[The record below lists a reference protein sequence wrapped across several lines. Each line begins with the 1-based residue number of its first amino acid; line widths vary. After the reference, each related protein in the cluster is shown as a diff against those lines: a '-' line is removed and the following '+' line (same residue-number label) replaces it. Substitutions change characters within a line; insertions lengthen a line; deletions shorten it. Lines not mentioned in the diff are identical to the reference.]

1 MNKSIDEKLILFSE
15 KILGYHFF
23 NINLLKTALQHTSWV
38 HEYGDVTAEDNE
50 RLEFLGDAVVGLV
63 IAHILMEKFP
73 SEKEGR
79 LSKMRAIAVGEQSLS
94 LLARSLGLNKVLML
108 GKGEFRSGGENKDSI
123 LANTM
128 EAVIGAVYLDGG
140 WDRAFSTVE
149 KLFSPIVEQVGGED
163 HLYDY
168 KSQLQEYTQRIS
180 RELPYYKV
188 MQESGPAHSRL
199 FKVAV
204 DFKGRI
210 IAEGEGTTKKI
221 AEQNA
226 AKGAYLWLTVQ
237 KDI

>member
-1 MNKSIDEKLILFSE
+1 MKKSIDEELIWFSE
-15 KILGYHFF
+15 KILEYHFF
-23 NINLLKTALQHTSWV
+23 NLNLLKTALQHTSWV
-38 HEYGDVTAEDNE
+38 HEYGDTTAEDNE
-50 RLEFLGDAVVGLV
+50 RLEFLGDAALNLI

-73 SEKEGR
+73 NEKEGR
-79 LSKMRAIAVGEQSLS
+79 LSRMRAIAVGEQSLS
-94 LLARSLGLNKVLML
+94 LLARSLGLNKIIML
-108 GKGEFRSGGENKDSI
+108 GKGELRSGGENKDSI

-140 WDRAFSTVE
+140 WDRVFGTVE
-149 KLFSPIVEQVGGED
+149 RLFSPIVEQIGHED

-180 RELPYYKV
+180 GELPYYKV
-188 MQESGPAHSRL
+188 IQESGPAHKRQ
-199 FKVAV
+199 FKVGI
-204 DFKGRI
+204 DFKGSI

-226 AKGAYLWLTVQ
+226 AKEAYLWLTLQ